1 MISRVE
7 SANDDIG
14 INSMNNLLKN
24 ITDIQSAFT
33 EKLMEVSITEQI
45 ESSQSGI
52 GDLVDVYA

>member
-1 MISRVE
+1 MISRVV
-7 SANDDIG
+7 SANDDMG

-33 EKLMEVSITEQI
+33 EKLMKVSITEQV